1 MDRKRLLI
9 AESHVFP
16 AAALERLRE
25 VADVVTGDLD
35 RPELERAVAE
45 ADILW
50 VRLRHHIDAA
60 LLALAPHLEVIAT
73 PTTGLTHIDLD
84 AVERRGIRLLCLRG
98 ETDFLKEIRAT
109 AEHTIGL
116 MLSLMRHIPAAL
128 EDVRAGGWNRDAFQG
143 SELYG
148 KTVAVVGY
156 GRLGRIVARYL
167 AAFDCRVLACDP
179 HVQPSMVDSGIE
191 IVPLEEALP
200 RADIVTLHV
209 NLTEASRQFFGVR
222 QFDSMKPGSSFLN
235 TSRGE
240 LVDEEALLAS
250 LRSGRLA
257 GAALDVLCEEH
268 STGMGRHGL
277 VQYAIGHR
285 NLIIT
290 PHIGGCTVESMQK
303 TEIFLAEKLI
313 NHLASRLHV
322 GLSSAAI

>member
-1 MDRKRLLI
+1 MARKRILI
-9 AESHVFP
+9 AESHGFP
-16 AAALERLRE
+16 QPALERLRDA
-25 VADVVTGDLD
+25 ADVVAADLD
-35 RPELERAVAE
+35 RPQLERAVAD

-50 VRLRHHIDAA
+50 VRLRHQIDAA
-60 LLALAPHLEVIAT
+60 LLSLAPHLQVIAT
-73 PTTGLTHIDLD
+73 PTTGLTHIDLE
-84 AVERRGIRLLCLRG
+84 AVENRGIELLCLRG
-98 ETDFLKEIRAT
+98 ETDFLREVRAT

-116 MLSLMRHIPAAL
+116 MLSLLRHIPAAV
-128 EDVRAGGWNRDAFQG
+128 EHVCGGGWDRDAFQG
-143 SELYG
+143 GELYG

-167 AAFDCRVLACDP
+167 AAFGCRVLVCDP
-179 HVQPSMVDSGIE
+179 HVQPRSVEAGVE
-191 IVPLEEALP
+191 LVPLEEAIPL
-200 RADIVTLHV
+200 ADVVTLHV
-209 NLTEASRQFFGVR
+209 NLTGSSRQFFGVR

-240 LVDEEALLAS
+240 LVDEEALLDA

-268 STGMGRHGL
+268 STGMGWHAL

-303 TEIFLAEKLI
+303 TELFLCQKLLD
-313 NHLASRLHV
+313 NLASGLHV
-322 GLSSAAI
+322 GLSSAAT